1 MSHLPAI
8 LQEFKISHP
17 AIADTILHKKETIK
31 LLKILFHHGYSVNLL
46 RQTDDINNQFQSYLI
61 FCKINEF
68 TWTFR
73 SDARNLIVAEI
84 QNGTDLNQVE
94 VPIGN
99 EILFLDRNSM
109 RIYEAYDVNQVHV
122 IKYLGLFQENDN
134 IVLQGKFLG
143 VLLEQSRQKWVLV

>member
-1 MSHLPAI
+1 MKYKGIHISLIIALFDSFTLVKCGLSMNHLPAI
-8 LQEFKISHP
+8 LQEFKINHP

-31 LLKILFHHGYSVNLL
+31 LLKILSVNLL

-73 SDARNLIVAEI
+73 SDSRILIVTEI
-84 QNGTDLNQVE
+84 QNETDLNQVE

-99 EILFLDRNSM
+99 EILIVRSKNVRSIFLS
-109 RIYEAYDVNQVHV
+109 
-122 IKYLGLFQENDN
+122 F
-134 IVLQGKFLG
+134 
-143 VLLEQSRQKWVLV
+143 